1 MQRLPTSQ
9 VGEASFHRKV
19 NSVETSKVRSSSHAL
34 TRGLGLKMDNQNE
47 NENKIRFLN
56 QRVIELALEIEE
68 VCQRVFK
75 SGVSRLHQ
83 SDCSE
88 AKIKD
93 YREIWNKFKKLILLL
108 RLYKPLVGLS
118 VIFAK
123 GSPVYA
129 KLHLLVSLGNNLVES
144 IAVSKPKGYL
154 FVKIWDL
161 TNDIYY
167 EFLREL

>member
-1 MQRLPTSQ
+1 M
-9 VGEASFHRKV
+9 
-19 NSVETSKVRSSSHAL
+19 
-34 TRGLGLKMDNQNE
+34 
-47 NENKIRFLN
+47 
-56 QRVIELALEIEE
+56 IELALEIEE